1 MATEIVM
8 PQMGAEMEEGTLIR
22 WLKKPGEYVRRG
34 EIVAEIETDK
44 ATVDLE
50 SFEEGYFLGGVV
62 PEGTKVPVGT
72 VIGYLGAQGE
82 PLPGAPAAA
91 PPPVAPAPAPA
102 EAPPSPAAARPAA
115 EAAPVEAAA
124 QVLPA
129 PVVTPGQPSPPAPLP
144 HAGEGWPTPA
154 QRGGPA
160 GVRVGEGP
168 PAAPP
173 EREAPAPPAPA
184 VREPAIAA
192 DGRAAAART
201 PTMTPPPPGARL
213 RVSPVA
219 RSIAEELGIDLRQV
233 RGSGPDGRIMR
244 RDVEEYAR
252 AHGLLPGAPAPTAV
266 PPAPPPPPAAAPPP
280 EAGPPA
286 PEAAMPAPAPPAAAP
301 AVEPLSRMRQAI
313 ARRMAAAKREIP
325 HYYITVTVDM
335 TAALAFR
342 RQVNAAL
349 PEDAQLTVTDLL
361 VKACALALERHPRFN
376 MAYTEEGLRRR
387 EAINIGIAVALED
400 GLVAPAVLNCQGKSL
415 GALAREAHDLV
426 QRARGGRLRPA
437 ELSEGTFT
445 ISNLGM
451 YGVETLIAIIQPDQ
465 SAILGVGAVEPRPV
479 VRDGQVVVREM
490 MTLALSADHRVT
502 DGAEGARFLAEIK
515 DLLEHPERLVL

>member
-91 PPPVAPAPAPA
+91 PPPAAPAPTPA

-115 EAAPVEAAA
+115 EAAPVQAAA
-124 QVLPA
+124 EAPA
-129 PVVTPGQPSPPAPLP
+129 PPPRAAP
-144 HAGEGWPTPA
+144 
-154 QRGGPA
+154 
-160 GVRVGEGP
+160 VP
-168 PAAPP
+168 PPPPPVAPP

-252 AHGLLPGAPAPTAV
+252 AHGLLPGAPVPTAV

-280 EAGPPA
+280 AAVPPA

>member
-22 WLKKPGEYVRRG
+22 WLKKPGEYVKRG
-34 EIVAEIETDK
+34 DIVAEIETDK

-50 SFEEGYFLGGVV
+50 SFEEGYFLGGVI

-82 PLPGAPAAA
+82 PLPGASPAAA
-91 PPPVAPAPAPA
+91 PAAREAETPA
-102 EAPPSPAAARPAA
+102 EAPPPSPAAARPAA

-124 QVLPA
+124 QAPPA
-129 PVVTPGQPSPPAPLP
+129 PALTTGPSEPSPRPSGTPLP
-144 HAGEGWPTPA
+144 HAGEGL
-154 QRGGPA
+154 
-160 GVRVGEGP
+160 GVRAGEGP

-173 EREAPAPPAPA
+173 ERAAPAPPPPPA
-184 VREPAIAA
+184 AREPVIPA
-192 DGRAAAART
+192 DGRAAART

-233 RGSGPDGRIMR
+233 RGSGPEGRIMR

-252 AHGLLPGAPAPTAV
+252 AHGLLREAPAAV
-266 PPAPPPPPAAAPPP
+266 PPPPGPPPPPPPPA
-280 EAGPPA
+280 EAPA
-286 PEAAMPAPAPPAAAP
+286 PARAVPAAAAPAPAPPPP

-313 ARRMAAAKREIP
+313 ARRMAAAKREMP
-325 HYYITVTVDM
+325 HYYVTMSVDM
-335 TAALAFR
+335 TAAQTFR
-342 RQVNAAL
+342 RQLNAAL
-349 PEDAQLTVTDLL
+349 PEEAQLTVTDLIL
-361 VKACALALERHPRFN
+361 KACALALERHPRFN
-376 MAYTEEGLRRR
+376 WAYTDEGLRRR
-387 EAINIGIAVALED
+387 DAINIGIAVALED

-490 MTLALSADHRVT
+490 MTVALSADHRVT

>member
-22 WLKKPGEYVRRG
+22 WLKKPGEYVKRG

-91 PPPVAPAPAPA
+91 PAVATGEVEAATPVAPAGAPAAPARA
-102 EAPPSPAAARPAA
+102 EAPPSSPR
-115 EAAPVEAAA
+115 
-124 QVLPA
+124 
-129 PVVTPGQPSPPAPLP
+129 GSPPPP
-144 HAGEGWPTPA
+144 
-154 QRGGPA
+154 
-160 GVRVGEGP
+160 P
-168 PAAPP
+168 PATPP
-173 EREAPAPPAPA
+173 ERAAPAPPPSAA
-184 VREPAIAA
+184 REPAIPAN
-192 DGRAAAART
+192 GRAAAART

-219 RSIAEELGIDLRQV
+219 RSVAEELGIDLRQV
-233 RGSGPDGRIMR
+233 RGSGPEGRIMR

-252 AHGLLPGAPAPTAV
+252 VHGLLREA
-266 PPAPPPPPAAAPPP
+266 PAAAPPP
-280 EAGPPA
+280 PVSPPPPPPPTEAPA
-286 PEAAMPAPAPPAAAP
+286 RAVLEATAPAPPSP
-301 AVEPLSRMRQAI
+301 PVVEPLSRMRQAI

-325 HYYITVTVDM
+325 HYYVTMSVDM
-335 TAALAFR
+335 TAAQTFR
-342 RQVNAAL
+342 RQLNAAL
-349 PEDAQLTVTDLL
+349 PEEAQLTVTDLIL
-361 VKACALALERHPRFN
+361 KACALALERHPRFN
-376 MAYTEEGLRRR
+376 WAYTDEGLRHR

-490 MTLALSADHRVT
+490 MTVALSADHRVT